1 VRVRGGATG
10 RFDKYRM
17 RLTAVGPGEPVVP
30 TSANPPP
37 TNLGAG
43 AHADVVWRASPRVE
57 IVSGVRAEVFTSS
70 RANEAPSTARTRTTV
85 PALDP
90 RLFVRVDITPRVAWL
105 STFGVSHQYPSLR
118 VGNIPAPLLSVPGFP
133 FGHEQLQTAAQA
145 SQGFEVALPTEIV
158 LTLTGFY
165 SRWTGLT
172 DLSASCFQDELGDMG
187 PRTPGQPVPP
197 YLCPSNHPVQ
207 GHAYGVEVLLRRP
220 LSKRLSGWLSY
231 TFSRA
236 TRQAYFITR
245 SGGDA
250 LATVPSEFDRT
261 HVLNAILGY
270 DLGRRWRMGGRF
282 LFYTGTPYSLLDG
295 TVPLPPYHA
304 YRNPAF
310 FRVDF
315 RLEKRWPLGDTGS
328 IAFVVEGQNVTLSKE
343 VSSLGLDCKGTASP
357 EVQATQCKQSTFGPL
372 TIPSVGVEAFF

>member
-1 VRVRGGATG
+1 
-10 RFDKYRM
+10 
-17 RLTAVGPGEPVVP
+17 
-30 TSANPPP
+30 
-37 TNLGAG
+37 
-43 AHADVVWRASPRVE
+43 
-57 IVSGVRAEVFTSS
+57 
-70 RANEAPSTARTRTTV
+70 
-85 PALDP
+85 
-90 RLFVRVDITPRVAWL
+90 
-105 STFGVSHQYPSLR
+105 
-118 VGNIPAPLLSVPGFP
+118 
-133 FGHEQLQTAAQA
+133 
-145 SQGFEVALPTEIV
+145 
-158 LTLTGFY
+158 
-165 SRWTGLT
+165 
-172 DLSASCFQDELGDMG
+172 
-187 PRTPGQPVPP
+187 
-197 YLCPSNHPVQ
+197 
-207 GHAYGVEVLLRRP
+207 VEVLLRRP